1 VSDYVLDASALLA
14 LMLAEPGAE
23 AIIEMLPT
31 AVIGA
36 VNLAEVIAKL
46 QERGIP
52 EAEIDGNVAALNLPV
67 IPFDDGQAIASGK
80 LRARTR
86 SRGLSLGDRACLALA
101 MARDTQAV
109 TKDRGWDGLEIGAKI
124 VVVRG

>member
-67 IPFDDGQAIASGK
+67 IPFDEGQAIASGK

-86 SRGLSLGDRACLALA
+86 SLSPGDRACLALA
-101 MARDTQAV
+101 MARDTRAV